1 MTYLYVQ
8 LIKQLIKMDKMR
20 NILMFGAGKSA
31 YALIKYLL
39 DNASSNNWRLTIADM
54 FPKNVTDKFQ
64 NENLE
69 VVEFTLENIAL
80 KESLIQKSDIVI
92 SMLPARFHSE
102 VMKSALRF
110 SKNMITPSYDSKE
123 MNDIREEVQ
132 SKGLIFLNELGLDP
146 GLDHMSAMEIIHR
159 IQDSGD
165 KITAFESFTGGLIAP
180 ESDTNPWHYKF
191 TWNPRNVILAGA
203 GGSVKFLH
211 NGKHKY
217 IPYHK
222 LFERTEEMHIEGY
235 GEFEGIAN
243 RDSLK
248 YIDIYG
254 LKDVK
259 TMYRGTLRRPP
270 YSKAWAILVQIGATD
285 DSFEME
291 ETENMTYKEFTNSFL
306 KYREGDSIKL
316 KLAYYVHVDVDCEAM
331 KLLEWAGLFDNRKIG
346 IKNASPAKVLQHLFE
361 QKWDMEP
368 TDKDMIV
375 MRHLFKFGEG
385 KTLTSSMVVIGD
397 DENNT
402 AMAKTVGLPIA
413 IAAKLI
419 LNNKIKEKGVLMP
432 MSKEIYGPILEEL
445 KDYGIVFKEDVN

>member
-1 MTYLYVQ
+1 
-8 LIKQLIKMDKMR
+8 
-20 NILMFGAGKSA
+20 MFGAGKSA
-31 YALIKYLL
+31 YTLIKYLL
-39 DNASSNNWRLTIADM
+39 ENATKNNWSLTIADM
-54 FPKNVTDKFQ
+54 YPKAVEEKFSSQ
-64 NENLE
+64 ALTL
-69 VVEFTLENIAL
+69 VEFSLGNNEL
-80 KESLIQKSDIVI
+80 KEELIKNCDIVI

-102 VMKSALRF
+102 IMHSALKY

-123 MNDIREEVQ
+123 MNSIKEEVKA
-132 SKGLIFLNELGLDP
+132 KGLIFLNEIGLDP
-146 GLDHMSAMEIIHR
+146 GIDHMSAMEIIHK

-180 ESDTNPWHYKF
+180 ESDNNPWHYKF

-222 LFERTEEMHIEGY
+222 LFERTEEIEIEGY
-235 GEFEGIAN
+235 GSFEGIAN

-254 LKDVK
+254 LKDVQ
-259 TMYRGTLRRPP
+259 TMYRGTFRRPP
-270 YSKAWAILVQIGATD
+270 YSKAWSILVQIGATD
-285 DSFEME
+285 DSYEME
-291 ETENMTYKEFTNSFL
+291 NTENMTYKEFTNSFL
-306 KYREGDSIKL
+306 KYRQGDSIKL
-316 KLAYYVHVDVDCEAM
+316 KLAYYVHRDVDSEEM
-331 KLLEWAGLFDNRKIG
+331 KLLEWVGLFSDEKIG

-361 QKWDMEP
+361 QKWTMDP

-375 MRHLFKFGEG
+375 MHHLFKYG
-385 KTLTSSMVVIGD
+385 KDKTMTSSMVVLGD

-413 IAAKLI
+413 IATRLI
-419 LNNKIKEKGVLMP
+419 LDDKIKEKGVLMP
-432 MSKEIYGPILEEL
+432 MSKEIYEPILKEL
-445 KDYGIVFKEDVN
+445 QEYGIIFKEEFSS

>member
-1 MTYLYVQ
+1 
-8 LIKQLIKMDKMR
+8 MR
-20 NILMFGAGKSA
+20 NILLFGAGKSA
-31 YALIKYLL
+31 YVLIKYLL
-39 DNASSNNWRLTIADM
+39 DNATANNWKVTIADM
-54 FPKNVTDKFQ
+54 FPKNIRNKFQ
-64 NENLE
+64 SESLE
-69 VVEFTLENIAL
+69 VVEFNLENVAL
-80 KESLIQKSDIVI
+80 KELLVQKSDIVI
-92 SMLPARFHSE
+92 SMLPARFHSQ
-102 VMKSALRF
+102 VMETALKF

-123 MNDIREEVQ
+123 MNDVKEEVKE
-132 SKGLIFLNELGLDP
+132 KGLIFINELGLDP
-146 GLDHMSAMEIIHR
+146 GIDHMSAMEIIHR

-180 ESDTNPWHYKF
+180 ESDNNPWHYKF

-235 GEFEGIAN
+235 GDFEGIAN

-254 LKDVK
+254 LKDVQ

-270 YSKAWAILVQIGATD
+270 YSKAWAILVQVGATD
-285 DSFEME
+285 DSYQME
-291 ETENMTYKEFTNSFL
+291 DTVNMTYREFINSFL
-306 KYREGDSIKL
+306 KYREGDSIEL
-316 KLAYYVHVDVDCEAM
+316 KLAYYVNIDVDCDAM
-331 KLLEWAGLFDNRKIG
+331 KLLKWAGLFEDKKIG
-346 IKNASPAKVLQHLFE
+346 IENASPASVLQHLLE

-375 MRHLFKFGEG
+375 MRHLFKYGNN

-413 IAAKLI
+413 IATKLI
-419 LNNKIKEKGVLMP
+419 LNNKIQEKGVLMP

-445 KDYGIVFKEDVN
+445 KEYGIFFKEVLS

>member
-1 MTYLYVQ
+1 
-8 LIKQLIKMDKMR
+8 
-20 NILMFGAGKSA
+20 MFGAGKSA
-31 YALIKYLL
+31 YTLIKYLL
-39 DNASSNNWRLTIADM
+39 DNANKNNWNLTIADM
-54 FPKNVTDKFQ
+54 NPKAVKEKFSSPA
-64 NENLE
+64 LKL
-69 VVEFTLENIAL
+69 VEFSLGEEEL
-80 KESLIQKSDIVI
+80 KESLIKDCDIVI
-92 SMLPARFHSE
+92 SMLPARFHSQI
-102 VMKSALRF
+102 MFTALKH

-123 MNDIREEVQ
+123 MNSIKDEVKE
-132 SKGLIFLNELGLDP
+132 KGLIFLNEIGLDP
-146 GLDHMSAMEIIHR
+146 GIDHMSAMEIIHK

-180 ESDTNPWHYKF
+180 ESDNNPWHYKF

-222 LFERTEEMHIEGY
+222 LFDRTEIIEIEGY

-254 LKDVK
+254 LKDVQ
-259 TMYRGTLRRPP
+259 TMYRGTFRRPP
-270 YSKAWAILVQIGATD
+270 YSKAWSILVQIGATD
-285 DSFEME
+285 DSYEME
-291 ETENMTYKEFTNSFL
+291 DTENMTYREFTNSFL
-306 KYREGDSIKL
+306 KYRQGDSIEL
-316 KLAYYVHVDVDCEAM
+316 KLAYYVNIDVDSEEM
-331 KLLEWAGLFDNRKIG
+331 DLLRWVGLFENKKIG

-361 QKWDMEP
+361 QKWTMEP

-375 MRHLFKFGEG
+375 MRHLFKFGNN

-413 IAAKLI
+413 IATKLI
-419 LNNKIKEKGVLMP
+419 LDKKIKEKGVLMP
-432 MSKEIYGPILEEL
+432 MTKEIYSPILKEL
-445 KDYGIVFKEDVN
+445 QEYGIIFKEEMN

>member
-1 MTYLYVQ
+1 MTNFKPKPFKTNQ
-8 LIKQLIKMDKMR
+8 MR
-20 NILMFGAGKSA
+20 NILLFGAGKSA
-31 YALIKYLL
+31 YVLIKYLL
-39 DNASSNNWRLTIADM
+39 DNASLNNWNLTIADM
-54 FPKNVTDKFQ
+54 FPENINDKFQ
-64 NENLE
+64 SKHLDVVAFNLDN
-69 VVEFTLENIAL
+69 VEL
-80 KESLIQKSDIVI
+80 KETLVQKADIVI
-92 SMLPARFHSE
+92 SMLPARFHSQ
-102 VMKSALRF
+102 VMETALKF

-123 MNDIREEVQ
+123 MNEVKEEVKE
-132 SKGLIFLNELGLDP
+132 KGLIFLNELGLDP
-146 GLDHMSAMEIIHR
+146 GIDHMSAMEIIHR
-159 IQDSGD
+159 IQKTGE

-180 ESDTNPWHYKF
+180 ESDNNPWHYKF

-254 LKDVK
+254 LKDVQ

-270 YSKAWAILVQIGATD
+270 FSKAWSILVQIGATD
-285 DSFEME
+285 DSYQME
-291 ETENMTYKEFTNSFL
+291 DTENMTYREFTNSFL
-306 KYREGDSIKL
+306 KYREGDSVEL
-316 KLAYYVHVDVDCEAM
+316 KLAYYVHIDVDCESM
-331 KLLEWAGLFDNRKIG
+331 KLLKWAGLFENKKIG
-346 IKNASPAKVLQHLFE
+346 IKNASPAVVLQHLFE

-375 MRHLFKFGEG
+375 MRHLFKYG
-385 KTLTSSMVVIGD
+385 KDKVLTSSMVVIGD

-413 IAAKLI
+413 IATKLI
-419 LNNKIKEKGVLMP
+419 LNNDIKEKGVLMP
-432 MSKEIYGPILEEL
+432 MTAEIYKPILEEL
-445 KDYGIVFKEDVN
+445 KEYGIIFKEVLG

>member
-1 MTYLYVQ
+1 
-8 LIKQLIKMDKMR
+8 
-20 NILMFGAGKSA
+20 MFGAGKSA
-31 YALIKYLL
+31 YTLIKYLL
-39 DNASSNNWRLTIADM
+39 ENATKNNWSLTIADM
-54 FPKNVTDKFQ
+54 YPKAVEEKFSSQ
-64 NENLE
+64 VLTL
-69 VVEFTLENIAL
+69 VEFSLGNEEL
-80 KESLIQKSDIVI
+80 KEELIKNCDIVI

-102 VMKSALRF
+102 IMHSALKY

-123 MNDIREEVQ
+123 MNSIKEEVKA
-132 SKGLIFLNELGLDP
+132 KGLIFLNEIGLDP
-146 GLDHMSAMEIIHR
+146 GIDHMSAMEIIHK

-180 ESDTNPWHYKF
+180 ESDNNPWHYKF

-222 LFERTEEMHIEGY
+222 LFERTEEIEIEGY
-235 GEFEGIAN
+235 GSFEGIAN

-254 LKDVK
+254 LKDVQ
-259 TMYRGTLRRPP
+259 TMYRGTFRRPP
-270 YSKAWAILVQIGATD
+270 YSKAWSILVQIGATD
-285 DSFEME
+285 DSYEME
-291 ETENMTYKEFTNSFL
+291 NTENMTYKEFTNSFL
-306 KYREGDSIKL
+306 KYRQGDSIKL
-316 KLAYYVHVDVDCEAM
+316 KLAYYVHRDVDSEEM
-331 KLLEWAGLFDNRKIG
+331 KLLEWVGLFSDEKIG

-361 QKWDMEP
+361 QKWTMDP

-375 MRHLFKFGEG
+375 MHHLFKYG
-385 KTLTSSMVVIGD
+385 KDKTMTSSMVVLGD

-413 IAAKLI
+413 IATRLI
-419 LNNKIKEKGVLMP
+419 LDDKIKEKGVLMP
-432 MSKEIYGPILEEL
+432 MSKEIYEPILKEL
-445 KDYGIVFKEDVN
+445 QEYGIIFKEEFSS